1 MKQFIATINLMHG
14 TLPISIFAISA
25 LCLAVL
31 LITKPK
37 KSKYFPKL
45 LTQLGSAFLFA
56 IIFGFITWLISDVF
70 LVFGVS
76 LGWLVIFSIAGGF
89 AAVGFALSAAIIS
102 KGYRRAFAI
111 FSIILF
117 VLATMIRVNMI
128 YGEYTTIGSVFGLG
142 NYPKLEE
149 HNKHN
154 AVMEIKD
161 WNGLADQKKLPKM
174 PSKGISRSVRIPATQ
189 SNFRARIANVY
200 LPPAALTKF
209 APKLP
214 VMVLL
219 SGQPGSPNRLFA
231 ASEIVNTLDAYAKK
245 HNGLAPIV
253 VSPDQNGTSTHNS
266 LCANTK
272 VYGNAQ
278 TYLTKD
284 VVNWIRKNLPASTN
298 PALWLMGGFSQGGTC
313 ATQIVPAYPK
323 LFGNMY
329 SAGGELEPTYK
340 NKNET
345 INRYFNGN
353 RKEYEKHIPANIMRK
368 NAPLNQNYYSIAGAW
383 DPKSQINQST
393 IAIAAHKAGISV
405 ITMISKG
412 SGHDWHTVQSGL
424 KVAIDHLCK
433 DAGIV
438 KHDPDLSSYSN
449 IQVVVNQKV
458 RR

>member
-1 MKQFIATINLMHG
+1 MKFIATINLMHG
-14 TLPISIFAISA
+14 ILPISIFTISG

-31 LITKPK
+31 LITKSK
-37 KSKYFPKL
+37 KIKYFPSL
-45 LTQLGSAFLFA
+45 LTQLGSASLFA
-56 IIFGFITWLISDVF
+56 LIFGFITWLISDVF

-89 AAVGFALSAAIIS
+89 AAVGFALGAAIIS

-117 VLATMIRVNMI
+117 ILATMIRVNMI

-154 AVMEIKD
+154 GVMEIAD
-161 WNGLADQKKLPKM
+161 WNSLAAQNKLPKI
-174 PSKGISRSVRIPATQ
+174 PSKGISRSVKIPATT
-189 SNFRARIANVY
+189 SNFRARTANVY
-200 LPPAALTKF
+200 LPPAALTKY

-231 ASEIVNTLDAYAKK
+231 ASEIVNTLDAYAKD

-253 VSPDQNGTSTHNS
+253 VSPDQNGTATHNS
-266 LCANTK
+266 LCADTK
-272 VYGNAQ
+272 VYGKAQ

-284 VVNWIRKNLPASTN
+284 VVNWIHKNLPASNN

-340 NKNET
+340 NRNET
-345 INRYFNGN
+345 IKRYFDGD
-353 RKEYEKHIPANIMRK
+353 RKKYEKHIPANIMRK
-368 NAPLNQNYYSIAGAW
+368 NAPLKQNYYSIAGAW
-383 DPKSQINQST
+383 DPKSQVNQSN
-393 IAIAAHKAGISV
+393 IAIAAHKSGISV

-412 SGHDWHTVQSGL
+412 SGHDWHTVQNGL
-424 KVAIDHLCK
+424 KVVIDHLCK
-433 DAGIV
+433 DSGITSNY
-438 KHDPDLSSYSN
+438 PDLNSYNN
-449 IQVVVNQKV
+449 IQVVINQKV